1 MITTLYLILYYGDR
15 NMSQVKQQKR
25 VKTGTVAIIALSL
38 VLVLSLVATITLAY
52 FTASR
57 NVITTVKFANGV
69 SLQMHG
75 VAFKT
80 EGDQPADHQAGDVD
94 TPPSNAAADLYWIAD
109 YTDTTDGHV
118 THNSTKRGDYEDVN
132 AQLTFKD
139 ILVRTVDSD
148 AFVAVKLV
156 VRAVKHTANDA
167 SVTLTSEMGYEP
179 PSWTDDW
186 MDYTDAGKGWK
197 TYKGNGK
204 EMVKLPHNGIT
215 TESEKTHP
223 TYTDSANFTALFES
237 GYVLPNDANKVNN
250 FAGVTVTYSIY
261 VMASDTKE
269 GLKKWV
275 NSSEHAS
282 DE

>member
-1 MITTLYLILYYGDR
+1 
-15 NMSQVKQQKR
+15 MSQVKQQKR

-80 EGDQPADHQAGDVD
+80 DGKQPADHNAGDVD

-109 YTDTTDGHV
+109 YTDPTDGPV
-118 THNSTKRGDYEDVN
+118 THNSTNQGGYEDVN
-132 AQLTFKD
+132 AQLAFKD

-156 VRAVKHTANDA
+156 VSAVKHTANDA
-167 SVTLTSEMGYEP
+167 PVALTSEMGYVR
-179 PSWTDDW
+179 PSWTSDW
-186 MDYTDAGKGWK
+186 MDYTDAGKDWM
-197 TYKGNGK
+197 TYKGNGA
-204 EMVKLPHNGIT
+204 EMVKLPHNNIT
-215 TESEKTHP
+215 TESEKTAP
-223 TYTDSANFTALFES
+223 THEDPAMFTALFES
-237 GYVLPNDANKVNN
+237 NYVLPNDANKVNN

-269 GLKKWV
+269 GLEKWV
-275 NSSEHAS
+275 SSSEHAS